1 MFASDFERMTNTTA
15 FANSLNGRMFVNA
28 DNTILLYS
36 KFSTKANL
44 MNLRDITNNVMIVKL
59 EPMSMLLTLCFPIP
73 LYALFLRLTYFAKT
87 ILTSDEAIQQSFDCV
102 AHYTLYA
109 TRT

>member
-15 FANSLNGRMFVNA
+15 FTNSFNGRMFVNTDNA
-28 DNTILLYS
+28 VLDNTVLDNSVLDNKTVFSLVLLYS

-44 MNLRDITNNVMIVKL
+44 MNLRDITNDVMIVKL
-59 EPMSMLLTLCFPIP
+59 EPMSMLLTLCFSIP

-87 ILTSDEAIQQSFDCV
+87 TLT
-102 AHYTLYA
+102 
-109 TRT
+109 